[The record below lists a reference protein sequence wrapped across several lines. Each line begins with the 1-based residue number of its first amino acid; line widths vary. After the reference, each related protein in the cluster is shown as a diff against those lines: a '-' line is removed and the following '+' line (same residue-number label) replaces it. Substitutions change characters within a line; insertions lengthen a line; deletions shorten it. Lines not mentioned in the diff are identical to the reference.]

1 MQIIRS
7 PYVYASNC
15 LLFIRVPGTNP
26 PVVYVTNMFGGTMWA
41 VTWNKSKKDF
51 DAAQVYDF
59 NAIKASLPLEMYFND
74 AHDRLYVTTT
84 VPGKF
89 HIFDISAG
97 PMTPKLIKTLPAAAG
112 AHHVAF
118 TKDERYA
125 FVQNTLLNLP
135 GMDDGSVTVIDLQKL
150 EVIGSMDTLKNMG
163 FTPTDIV
170 LLPRWNH
177 GGGH

>member
-1 MQIIRS
+1 
-7 PYVYASNC
+7 
-15 LLFIRVPGTNP
+15 
-26 PVVYVTNMFGGTMWA
+26 
-41 VTWNKSKKDF
+41 
-51 DAAQVYDF
+51 
-59 NAIKASLPLEMYFND
+59 
-74 AHDRLYVTTT
+74 
-84 VPGKF
+84 
-89 HIFDISAG
+89 
-97 PMTPKLIKTLPAAAG
+97 MTPKLTNTLPAAGG

-163 FTPTDIV
+163 FTPADIV